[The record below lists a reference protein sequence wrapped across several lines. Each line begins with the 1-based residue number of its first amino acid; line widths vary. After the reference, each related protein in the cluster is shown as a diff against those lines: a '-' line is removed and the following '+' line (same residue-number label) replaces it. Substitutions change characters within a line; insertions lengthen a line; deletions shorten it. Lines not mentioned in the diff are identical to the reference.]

1 MQRYIKLILTTFIFT
16 IILNCQ
22 GLYSQNVVVT
32 ANIDSSQILIG
43 DQPNL
48 TINVSAPKNYK
59 VIWPTFKDTL
69 SKNVEI
75 VKAYKIDTTI
85 NNADSKV
92 NYNQKI
98 TITSFDA
105 GNYTFSFVIPY
116 LKENDTN
123 IYFAESNLQYLYINT
138 VPTDTTMQIKGIK
151 SIIHFPI
158 TIYEFVE
165 YAYYFIT
172 ALLAIAIVLLII
184 EFVKKLKKH
193 SIQSFFE
200 IQKPAHEIA
209 LNELKKLKAK
219 KLWQNNEYKLYYSE
233 LCDIT
238 KNYLERRFKIS
249 APEMTTEEL
258 IPAIKKIDIPEEV
271 NIQLIQLFKNADLV
285 KFAKAIPTANE
296 NEDAYT
302 IAENTVIK
310 TIPTITN
317 VETLKS

>member
-16 IILNCQ
+16 ILLNCQ
-22 GLYSQNVVVT
+22 VLYSQNVVVT

-48 TINVSAPKNYK
+48 TINVSAPKNYN
-59 VIWPTFKDTL
+59 VIWPAFKDTL

-75 VKAYKIDTTI
+75 IKAYKIDTTI
-85 NNADSKV
+85 NNADNKV

-98 TITSFDA
+98 KITSFDA

-116 LKENDTN
+116 LKEKDTN
-123 IYFAESNLQYLYINT
+123 IYFAESNLTYLYINT

-151 SIIHFPI
+151 GIIAFPL

-258 IPAIKKIDIPEEV
+258 IPAIKKMDIPEEV
-271 NIQLIQLFKNADLV
+271 NIQLIDLFKSADLV

-296 NEDAYT
+296 NEDAFA

-317 VETLKS
+317 VETSKS